1 MIIRV
6 WSSMLINLCSGHRF
20 GYDLGAGKTSQSR
33 KVEEGL
39 ES

>member
-1 MIIRV
+1 MIIV

-20 GYDLGAGKTSQSR
+20 GYDLGAGKTSQRR
-33 KVEEGL
+33 KDEEEL